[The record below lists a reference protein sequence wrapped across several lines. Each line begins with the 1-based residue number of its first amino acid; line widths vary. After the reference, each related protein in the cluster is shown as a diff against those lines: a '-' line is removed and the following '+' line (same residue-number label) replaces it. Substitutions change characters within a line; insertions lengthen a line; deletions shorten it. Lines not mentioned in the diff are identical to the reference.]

1 MNANDDYR
9 HDDHDEDDYRY
20 DEDGCRHDEDDRRHD
35 DFAAADAAD
44 AVDETDDADE
54 EDVLDLGL
62 AAFYEEMDE
71 RSCREFDEAVE
82 RDRRRAER
90 ARIEDMRAVDRMQR
104 GARRRALPSYDGDIP
119 LAVRDESLHYHVQ
132 LCFEH
137 EYTDAYIRNL
147 VMQICR
153 TICAAVEVMRARQTG
168 SSLAKYVR
176 PECIR
181 RIETMR
187 SVLEGNPDQLPAPA
201 LRLRYAPVMP
211 RLVHAMMLNE
221 QTLEISIHI
230 TLGAT
235 PHCGNM
241 RLVRHGSRWVCDMID
256 LG

>member
-1 MNANDDYR
+1 MVPRLRGHGRGCAGDSPGGRSGRGQAMSANEDYR
-9 HDDHDEDDYRY
+9 DDEFDE
-20 DEDGCRHDEDDRRHD
+20 
-35 DFAAADAAD
+35 ADNA
-44 AVDETDDADE
+44 E
-54 EDVLDLGL
+54 VLDLGL

-90 ARIEDMRAVDRMQR
+90 ARIEDLRAVGRMQR
-104 GARRRALPSYDGDIP
+104 DARRRPLPSYDGDIP

-147 VMQICR
+147 VMQVCR
-153 TICAAVEVMRARQTG
+153 TACAAIEVMRARQSG
-168 SSLAKYVR
+168 SSLAKYVK

-187 SVLEGNPDQLPAPA
+187 SVLAGNPNLLPAPA
-201 LRLRYAPVMP
+201 LKMRYAPVMP
-211 RLVHAMMLNE
+211 HLVHAMMLNE
-221 QTLEISIHI
+221 ETLEISLHI
-230 TLGAT
+230 SLGAT

-241 RLVRHGSRWVCDMID
+241 RLVRQGARWVCDMID

>member
-1 MNANDDYR
+1 MCVRGIPGGGRSGRVHSMKANDDYR
-9 HDDHDEDDYRY
+9 NDE
-20 DEDGCRHDEDDRRHD
+20 
-35 DFAAADAAD
+35 F
-44 AVDETDDADE
+44 DDADDAE
-54 EDVLDLGL
+54 VLDLGL

-90 ARIEDMRAVDRMQR
+90 ARIEDMRAVGRMQR
-104 GARRRALPSYDGDIP
+104 DTRRRTLPSYDGDIP

-147 VMQICR
+147 VMQACR
-153 TICAAVEVMRARQTG
+153 TVCAAVEVMRARQTG
-168 SSLAKYVR
+168 SSLAKYVK
-176 PECIR
+176 PECIE

-187 SVLEGNPDQLPAPA
+187 SVLAGNPSLLPEPA
-201 LRLRYAPVMP
+201 LRMRYAPVMP

-221 QTLEISIHI
+221 GTLEISIHI
-230 TLGAT
+230 SLGAT

-241 RLVRHGSRWVCDMID
+241 RLVRQGARWVCDMMD